1 MAPVKRTVFNTPV
14 ITPIF
19 RFLARLWLKWAG
31 WKVSAKEVPEPPFV
45 FIAAPHTSNW
55 DFPYLIASTLVL
67 RIEIHW
73 MGKHTLFTPVTGA
86 IMCWLGGI
94 PVNRTKAH
102 NMVSRMAERL
112 KTNPNTILCIP
123 PEGTRS
129 KVKEWK
135 SGFYFIARKA
145 GVPILM
151 AAIDSERRELKLMG
165 EFIPSG
171 DLDKDLRLI
180 KSHYQG
186 IKGINPENF

>member
-1 MAPVKRTVFNTPV
+1 
-14 ITPIF
+14 
-19 RFLARLWLKWAG
+19 
-31 WKVSAKEVPEPPFV
+31 
-45 FIAAPHTSNW
+45 
-55 DFPYLIASTLVL
+55 
-67 RIEIHW
+67 
-73 MGKHTLFTPVTGA
+73 
-86 IMCWLGGI
+86 
-94 PVNRTKAH
+94 
-102 NMVSRMAERL
+102 MVSRMAERL
-112 KTNPNTILCIP
+112 KTNPSTILCIP

>member
-1 MAPVKRTVFNTPV
+1 
-14 ITPIF
+14 
-19 RFLARLWLKWAG
+19 
-31 WKVSAKEVPEPPFV
+31 
-45 FIAAPHTSNW
+45 
-55 DFPYLIASTLVL
+55 
-67 RIEIHW
+67 
-73 MGKHTLFTPVTGA
+73 
-86 IMCWLGGI
+86 MCWLGGI

-112 KTNPNTILCIP
+112 KTNPSTILCIP